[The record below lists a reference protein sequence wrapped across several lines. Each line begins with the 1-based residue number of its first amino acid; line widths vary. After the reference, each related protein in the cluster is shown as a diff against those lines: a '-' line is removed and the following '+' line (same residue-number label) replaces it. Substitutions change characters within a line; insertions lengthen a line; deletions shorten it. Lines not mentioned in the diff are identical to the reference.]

1 MSKVRKIKCRSNA
14 IDTHELL
21 KREILRSADDNN
33 YQFGGTI
40 NPQTNTNIAT
50 TTTAQT
56 TNTTNTTVNNS
67 QPQQSTV
74 GFTDTEFYF
83 DSINKDGTSDIDNGE
98 IKFQINTLNNGN
110 PIQNIVQLKVGSFYF
125 PSIQNDTTSPQFYF
139 FRRVYAQITNLPSTQ
154 SVLAGNNKSY
164 HFEFDVENV
173 NSIAV
178 KLVPIKDTFFLQ
190 RPLNSLDSITIRFM
204 VPLNF
209 SRIPIP
215 QDSVVISTVNG
226 SNPAQFTISGTY
238 TTAIL
243 GDVGTPVAPGI
254 AVSITGLT
262 TPDATVNSTLGNSAG
277 IYVTRIV
284 DDTTIEISGVD
295 LSDPTD
301 FPPLGPSYNAT
312 LYIFKN
318 RIALPM
324 RFTSVNPQITNYVST
339 INS

>member
-1 MSKVRKIKCRSNA
+1 MSKVRKVSCRSNT
-14 IDTHELL
+14 IDTHEIL
-21 KREILRSADDNN
+21 KREILRSPDESDYKFGVAIDLQNN
-33 YQFGGTI
+33 T
-40 NPQTNTNIAT
+40 QTETNNTS
-50 TTTAQT
+50 QV
-56 TNTTNTTVNNS
+56 TNTTNTTVSNS
-67 QPQQSTV
+67 QPAASTV
-74 GFTDTEFYF
+74 GFTNTEFYF
-83 DSINKDGTSDIDNGE
+83 DSISKDGTSDINGGE

-125 PSIQNDTTSPQFYF
+125 PSVQNPASSPQFYF

-164 HFEFDVENV
+164 HFEFEVENV

-178 KLVPIKDTFFLQ
+178 KLVPIRDTFVLQ
-190 RPLNSLDSITIRFM
+190 RPLNSLDSITLRFM

-215 QDSVVISTVNG
+215 QDSLVVTTVNG
-226 SNPAQFTISGTY
+226 SNPAQFTIVGTY

-254 AVSITGLT
+254 AVSLSGIS
-262 TPDATVNSTLGNSAG
+262 TPDVTINNILSNSAG

-284 DDTTIEISGVD
+284 DSTTFEINGVD
-295 LSDPTD
+295 FSDPTN
-301 FPPLGPSYNAT
+301 FPPAGPTYDAN

-318 RIALPM
+318 RIAIPM
-324 RFTSVNPQITNYVST
+324 RFTSVSPQITNYIST
-339 INS
+339 VDS